1 MHTEKKYIYTH
12 TRKKEKT
19 KYTNKHMQT
28 FSASWS
34 DNVFWNEIIV
44 KHETKIIM
52 KCQIINDFV
61 PITVNAMEVKII
73 QVDAKTQAQNP
84 F

>member
-1 MHTEKKYIYTH
+1 
-12 TRKKEKT
+12 
-19 KYTNKHMQT
+19 MQT

>member
-12 TRKKEKT
+12 TRKKKT
-19 KYTNKHMQT
+19 KNKIHKHMQT

-34 DNVFWNEIIV
+34 DNVFWNKIIV

-61 PITVNAMEVKII
+61 PITVNAMKVKII
-73 QVDAKTQAQNP
+73 QVDAKTQAQNL